1 MQHGSFRPLF
11 NRFNEA
17 RQGSTKWCCQSHRLL
32 WRENLAPDYETNSWK
47 FCIVEQDGIPNCLA
61 EVGAYDGRFLS
72 WNVRVNQE
80 AGRSNLAVRLDN
92 SAVSHRGTLIESNR
106 TAMQLSVAAV
116 AGSSWRSHRESRS
129 RLCRRRAASRR
140 WDRYRP
146 PARNTIA
153 AALSNRIEERRVES
167 RASSLDSAV
176 NGPTAIF
183 RTIFCCCWRNEFVS
197 ISNFHFSIRVDH
209 FFFNLRPSIDYKRLT
224 HWTFRPPLIEEVR
237 SNRSR
242 LSYCIF
248 LSSIQ

>member
-1 MQHGSFRPLF
+1 MKRGKVLRNGAANHTDCFDERTWH
-11 NRFNEA
+11 RT
-17 RQGSTKWCCQSHRLL
+17 TKH
-32 WRENLAPDYETNSWK
+32 SWK

-183 RTIFCCCWRNEFVS
+183 RTIFFCCWRNEFVS
-197 ISNFHFSIRVDH
+197 HSCRS
-209 FFFNLRPSIDYKRLT
+209 FFLQPATFNRL
-224 HWTFRPPLIEEVR
+224 
-237 SNRSR
+237 
-242 LSYCIF
+242 
-248 LSSIQ
+248 